1 MVQLDPRNWLEIL
14 PAHECWQ
21 LLAGSPVGR
30 IAVVTAD
37 GPEVFP
43 VNIAVDGETIVFR
56 TDPGSKLS
64 AIASEPRV
72 AIEADSIDLDAK
84 DGWSVMATGRVEEL
98 GGDELVAAQSLG
110 REPWTIGAKA
120 RWFRLRPL
128 HISGRVIGL
137 RAVHGYA

>member
-1 MVQLDPRNWLEIL
+1 MAQLDPRNWLEIL
-14 PAHECWQ
+14 PAHECWH

-30 IAVVTAD
+30 IAVVSAD

-43 VNIAVDGETIVFR
+43 VNIAVDGESIVFR

-64 AIASEPRV
+64 AIVSEPRV
-72 AIEADSIDLDAK
+72 AIEADSIDLEAK

-110 REPWTIGAKA
+110 LEPWTIGAKA

-137 RAVHGYA
+137 RAAHGYA